1 MMSFNAKISDP
12 LVGGTYLTLLST
24 IGNLGYVWIKT
35 FFLWLVDIITWKS
48 CVANEGFEFSNSTA
62 HLISNNCID
71 SVSIGECVKNNGTC
85 FTHIDGFYIEVGF
98 AVTFAVFWYYFAL
111 KLIRKLQNLPI
122 KSWHI
127 LTRPDNPERLF
138 IQQTKTGVDF

>member
-1 MMSFNAKISDP
+1 MSFNAKISDP

-24 IGNLGYVWIKT
+24 IGSLGYVWIKT

-48 CVANEGFEFSNSTA
+48 CIANQGYEFSNSTA

-71 SVSIGECVKNNGTC
+71 SVAIGECVTNNAAC
-85 FTHIDGFYIEVGF
+85 FTHVDGFFIEVAF
-98 AVTFAVFWYYFAL
+98 ATTFGVFWYYFAL

-122 KSWHI
+122 RNWHV
-127 LTRPDNPERLF
+127 LSRSENPERLVAEKS
-138 IQQTKTGVDF
+138 KTGVIF